1 MCPCLPGKHMV
12 IIPAPLLPA
21 RVHGAAE
28 SMHRMTTTESRPEA
42 MADVPGICE
51 LPLTRA
57 VVQYRR
63 AHELYRPGGRIQ
75 DIGLA
80 VVLEGR
86 FASSVRAIDL
96 GSARIKYLNLASE
109 LVVLD
114 WVYGPTLAHLRTL
127 TAADED
133 PDAARESESAGKRES
148 AGHRDDRNLRRYCFD
163 LALRVLNRRGFSPLT
178 RPTLLRIGFRDI
190 CKDLDLHE
198 NTVVRI
204 VTGRGTVT
212 RVHLDYEAN
221 ALVFRTATR
230 EGAQT
235 LEGVLR
241 EVFPDLP
248 VGRPSVGAPDRTE
261 SRQVRFGIP
270 VDFNELRGSLQRMR
284 GGLSHLIARF
294 EPERFRAVGGI
305 VSTFGERATLSRLSF
320 GESDA
325 VGGGLAVH

>member
-1 MCPCLPGKHMV
+1 
-12 IIPAPLLPA
+12 
-21 RVHGAAE
+21 
-28 SMHRMTTTESRPEA
+28 MHRMIATESRPEA

-86 FASSVRAIDL
+86 IASSVRAIDL
-96 GSARIKYLNLASE
+96 GSARTRYLNLASE

-114 WVYGPTLAHLRTL
+114 WVYDPTLAHLRTL
-127 TAADED
+127 AAADED
-133 PDAARESESAGKRES
+133 PGAAPPESAGMPGS
-148 AGHRDDRNLRRYCFD
+148 AHHRDSRLRRYCFD
-163 LALRVLNRRGFSPLT
+163 LALRILNRRGFSPLT

-212 RVHLDYEAN
+212 RIHLDYEAN
-221 ALVFRTATR
+221 ALVFRAATG
-230 EGAQT
+230 EAAQM

-241 EVFPDLP
+241 EVFAGLP
-248 VGRPSVGAPDRTE
+248 ISRPSAGAPNRHE
-261 SRQVRFGIP
+261 SRHVRFGIP
-270 VDFNELRGSLQRMR
+270 VEFDELRRSLHRMR

-305 VSTFGERATLSRLSF
+305 VSTFGERATLNRLSF
-320 GESDA
+320 GDSDA
-325 VGGGLAVH
+325 AGDQAVGAGLSVH

>member
-1 MCPCLPGKHMV
+1 
-12 IIPAPLLPA
+12 
-21 RVHGAAE
+21 
-28 SMHRMTTTESRPEA
+28 MHRMITTESRPEA

-63 AHELYRPGGRIQ
+63 VHELYRPGGRIQ

-114 WVYGPTLAHLRTL
+114 WVYGPTLTHLKTL
-127 TAADED
+127 AATGED
-133 PDAARESESAGKRES
+133 PAAAKAPEAAGKAEPADR
-148 AGHRDDRNLRRYCFD
+148 GDTPDRRDRLQLRRYCFD
-163 LALRVLNRRGFSPLT
+163 LALRVLSRRGFSPLT
-178 RPTLLRIGFRDI
+178 RPSLLRIGFRDI

-204 VTGRGTVT
+204 VTGRGAVT

-221 ALVFRTATR
+221 ALVFRAATR
-230 EGAQT
+230 EGART
-235 LEGVLR
+235 LEGILR
-241 EVFPDLP
+241 EVFPGLP
-248 VGRPSVGAPDRTE
+248 VGRPSAGARSPNE
-261 SRQVRFGIP
+261 SRHVRFGIP
-270 VDFNELRGSLQRMR
+270 VDFDELRRSLQRMR

-305 VSTFGERATLSRLSF
+305 VSTFGERATLNRLAF
-320 GESDA
+320 GDSGAAAGDA
-325 VGGGLAVH
+325 PGSGLAVH

>member
-1 MCPCLPGKHMV
+1 
-12 IIPAPLLPA
+12 
-21 RVHGAAE
+21 
-28 SMHRMTTTESRPEA
+28 MHRMITTDSRPEA

-63 AHELYRPGGRIQ
+63 THELYRPGGRIQ

-114 WVYGPTLAHLRTL
+114 WVYGPTLAHLKTL
-127 TAADED
+127 AATGED
-133 PDAARESESAGKRES
+133 PGATRAPEASRKTEPA
-148 AGHRDDRNLRRYCFD
+148 DRQDRRQLRRYCFD
-163 LALRVLNRRGFSPLT
+163 LALRVLNRRGFSSLT

-204 VTGRGTVT
+204 VTGRGAVT

-221 ALVFRTATR
+221 ALVFRGATR
-230 EGAQT
+230 EAAQM
-235 LEGVLR
+235 LESILR
-241 EVFPDLP
+241 EVFPGLP
-248 VGRPSVGAPDRTE
+248 VGRPPADARSWNE
-261 SRQVRFGIP
+261 SRHVRFGIP
-270 VDFNELRGSLQRMR
+270 VDFDELRRSLQRMR

-305 VSTFGERATLSRLSF
+305 VSTFGERATLNRLAF
-320 GESDA
+320 GGSGAVGGDA
-325 VGGGLAVH
+325 VGSGLAVH

>member
-1 MCPCLPGKHMV
+1 
-12 IIPAPLLPA
+12 
-21 RVHGAAE
+21 
-28 SMHRMTTTESRPEA
+28 MHRMTTTESRPEA

-57 VVQYRR
+57 VVQYRQ
-63 AHELYRPGGRIQ
+63 AHELYQPGGRIQ

-114 WVYGPTLAHLRTL
+114 WVYGPTLMHLKTL
-127 TAADED
+127 AATGEGSVALEAPQAAAKSETADR
-133 PDAARESESAGKRES
+133 PDGRQ
-148 AGHRDDRNLRRYCFD
+148 LRRYCFD

-204 VTGRGTVT
+204 VTGHGAVT

-221 ALVFRTATR
+221 ALVFRAATDEAAR
-230 EGAQT
+230 T
-235 LEGVLR
+235 LDGVLR
-241 EVFPDLP
+241 EVFPGLP
-248 VGRPSVGAPDRTE
+248 IGRPSAAARSGDE

-270 VDFNELRGSLQRMR
+270 VDFDELRVSLQRMR

-305 VSTFGERATLSRLSF
+305 VSTFGERATLNRLSI
-320 GESDA
+320 GDADA
-325 VGGGLAVH
+325 VGGDAADSGFAVH

>member
-1 MCPCLPGKHMV
+1 
-12 IIPAPLLPA
+12 
-21 RVHGAAE
+21 
-28 SMHRMTTTESRPEA
+28 

-57 VVQYRR
+57 VVQYRQ
-63 AHELYRPGGRIQ
+63 AHELYQPGGRIQ

-86 FASSVRAIDL
+86 FASSARAIDL

-114 WVYGPTLAHLRTL
+114 WVYGPTLMHLKTL
-127 TAADED
+127 ASPGEGSGAMGAPQAA
-133 PDAARESESAGKRES
+133 AKTESA
-148 AGHRDDRNLRRYCFD
+148 DRPDGRQLRRYCFD

-204 VTGRGTVT
+204 VTGRGAVT

-221 ALVFRTATR
+221 ALVFRAATAEAAR
-230 EGAQT
+230 T
-235 LEGVLR
+235 LDSVLR
-241 EVFPDLP
+241 EVFPGLP
-248 VGRPSVGAPDRTE
+248 IGRPSVAARGGDE

-270 VDFNELRGSLQRMR
+270 VDFDELRVSLQRMR

-305 VSTFGERATLSRLSF
+305 VSTFGERATLNRLSI
-320 GESDA
+320 GDADA
-325 VGGGLAVH
+325 VGGDAADSGLAVH

>member
-1 MCPCLPGKHMV
+1 
-12 IIPAPLLPA
+12 
-21 RVHGAAE
+21 
-28 SMHRMTTTESRPEA
+28 MHRMITTQSRPEA
-42 MADVPGICE
+42 MADVPGTCE
-51 LPLTRA
+51 LALTRA

-114 WVYGPTLAHLRTL
+114 WVYDPTLTHLRSL
-127 TAADED
+127 AAADEED
-133 PDAARESESAGKRES
+133 PQTARRPESAERPGS
-148 AGHRDDRNLRRYCFD
+148 ADQHDSQKLRRYCFD
-163 LALRVLNRRGFSPLT
+163 LALRVLNRRGFSSLT

-204 VTGRGTVT
+204 VTGQGTVT

-221 ALVFRTATR
+221 ALVCRAPTR
-230 EGAQT
+230 EGAQM

-241 EVFPDLP
+241 EVFPGLP
-248 VGRPSVGAPDRTE
+248 VGRLPAGTTGRTE

-270 VDFNELRGSLQRMR
+270 VDFNELRRSLQRMR

-305 VSTFGERATLSRLSF
+305 VSTFGERATLNRLSF
-320 GESDA
+320 GDSHA

>member
-1 MCPCLPGKHMV
+1 
-12 IIPAPLLPA
+12 
-21 RVHGAAE
+21 
-28 SMHRMTTTESRPEA
+28 MHRMTTTESRPEA

-57 VVQYRR
+57 VVQYGHS
-63 AHELYRPGGRIQ
+63 HELYRPGGRIQ

-96 GSARIKYLNLASE
+96 GSARIRYLNLASE

-114 WVYGPTLAHLRTL
+114 WVYDPTLAHLRTL
-127 TAADED
+127 AADDED
-133 PDAARESESAGKRES
+133 PGAATGPATAGEPESAD
-148 AGHRDDRNLRRYCFD
+148 HRHNRKLRRYCFD
-163 LALRVLNRRGFSPLT
+163 LALRVLNRRGFSSLT

-221 ALVFRTATR
+221 ALVFRAATR
-230 EGAQT
+230 EGAQM
-235 LEGVLR
+235 LEGVLA
-241 EVFPDLP
+241 EVFPGLP
-248 VGRPSVGAPDRTE
+248 VGRPSARGPGRTE
-261 SRQVRFGIP
+261 SRHVRFGIP

-320 GESDA
+320 GDSDA